1 MSTWAEL
8 EAELNLWAE
17 SGHVAPLW
25 WRDDDAVSAT
35 PALDRLL
42 DLAAGND
49 VPLALAVIPARAEEG
64 LARRVAGAP
73 AHISVLQH
81 GYAHQNHVAGGGR
94 KCELGAERPAMI
106 VLGELGTGWLALERL
121 FGRRAL
127 PILVPPWN
135 RIDPAL
141 VPALPEIGFRA
152 LSTWGY
158 RARREPVRGFRQAN
172 MHVDVI
178 DWRGGGGFIGEAGAL
193 GALVAALQRVRAALA
208 AGNDNA
214 AEPVGLL
221 THHLVMDAEAWHF
234 VASLLA
240 RLKSDPRLSIL
251 AAENVIDDCAAPL
264 PGRTSQV

>member
-8 EAELNLWAE
+8 DAELNRWAA

-25 WRDDDAVSAT
+25 WRDDDAVAAT

-42 DLAAGND
+42 DLAAASD
-49 VPLALAVIPARAEEG
+49 APLALAVIPARAEDG
-64 LARRVAGAP
+64 LAERLAAGP
-73 AHISVLQH
+73 ARTVVLQH
-81 GYAHQNHVAGGGR
+81 GYAHQNHSAAGR

-106 VLGELGTGWLALERL
+106 VFGELGTGWLALERL
-121 FGRRAL
+121 FGGRAL

-135 RIDPAL
+135 RIDPGL
-141 VPALPEIGFRA
+141 VPALPEIGYRA
-152 LSTWGY
+152 LSAWGPRPR
-158 RARREPVRGFRQAN
+158 RAPIRGLLQVN

-178 DWRGGGGFIGEAGAL
+178 DWRGGGGFVGEATAL
-193 GALVAALQRVRAALA
+193 GALVAALQRARAAA
-208 AGNDNA
+208 ASGDIDG

-221 THHLVMDAEAWHF
+221 THHLVMDGEAWHF

-251 AAENVIDDCAAPL
+251 AAEKVIDDCAARC
-264 PGRTSQV
+264 PGRASQV